1 MKREIK
7 ISIAIMIGS
16 LSFLWLEKPLKL
28 YLSEYWVD
36 LSVAKQISAIA
47 VRSILIATTF
57 MFIKHLH
64 LLHFTGL
71 DTWKNIKNIQAT
83 LIALVFIMVG
93 ISNHWNTYVSAG
105 ANLLLLF
112 AISTLTV
119 GIFEE
124 LLFRGLVFP
133 LFIQSFSKTKGAF
146 WWSAILSS
154 LCFGTMHFIN
164 IFSQPENFVG
174 ILSQVF
180 FATSIGVFFC
190 GLMVRTEHIL
200 IPMLIHALV
209 NFGFG
214 ADELKVITEIKEA
227 STSGVNWNSL
237 IPTTLFFSFI
247 FAGGIFMIQK
257 ADQTHL
263 LNKLK

>member
-7 ISIAIMIGS
+7 IAILIMIGS
-16 LSFLWLEKPLKL
+16 LSFLWLEKPLKV
-28 YLSEYWVD
+28 YLSDHWFD
-36 LSVAKQISAIA
+36 LSVAKQISAIV
-47 VRSILIATTF
+47 VRSILIVTTL
-57 MFIKHLH
+57 MCIIQLR

-71 DTWKNIKNIQAT
+71 DHWKNIKNIQAT
-83 LIALVFIMVG
+83 MIALVFIMVG
-93 ISNHWNTYVSAG
+93 ISNNWNTYITAG
-105 ANLLLLF
+105 VDLVLLF
-112 AISTLTV
+112 AISTLAV
-119 GIFEE
+119 GVFEE

-133 LFIQSFSKTKGAF
+133 LLIRSFSKSKSAF
-146 WWSAILSS
+146 LWSAILSN
-154 LCFGTMHFIN
+154 LMFGLMHFIN
-164 IFSQPENFVG
+164 IFSQPENVVG

-200 IPMLIHALV
+200 IPILIHALV

-214 ADELKVITEIKEA
+214 ADEIKGITEIKEA

-257 ADQTHL
+257 ADQPHL
-263 LNKLK
+263 LEKLK